1 MKSGFFHILWFSALF
16 FGVWLA
22 VRFLLPLFLPFLLG
36 LALALAAEPMVKL
49 LCRRGVPR
57 GIGTAIGV
65 SMGFC
70 FLGILVLLL
79 GAFLVRQLRLMAGI
93 LPDLETTA
101 QSGLSLLQSWLLE
114 LAERTPESLRPLL
127 RENVSGLFS
136 DGTALLDQGVRFV
149 LGLAGSVLSH
159 VPDSA
164 LTFGT
169 AILSAFLFSAK
180 LPRLKSWT
188 ARRLPRQKL
197 EKLLS
202 ALRQLRATVGAYL
215 AAQCKLMS
223 VTFGILLIG
232 FVLLRI
238 SHAPIWALVTA
249 LVDALPVLGTGTVL
263 LPWSAVCFLQGDS
276 PRAIGLLGLY
286 LTISLIRSMLEP
298 KLLGHHLGLDP
309 LVTLIALYAGY
320 KLWGFGGMLL
330 APMLTVTALQLSAKT
345 GKEQ

>member
-16 FGVWLA
+16 FGVWLT

-36 LALALAAEPMVKL
+36 LGLALAAEPMVKL
-49 LCRRGVPR
+49 LCRKGVPR
-57 GIGTAIGV
+57 SVSTGIGV

-79 GAFLVRQLRLMAGI
+79 GAFLVRQLKLVAGI

-114 LAERTPESLRPLL
+114 LAEQTPESLRPLL
-127 RENVSGLFS
+127 QENVSGFFT

-149 LGLAGSVLSH
+149 LGLAGNVLSH

-180 LPRLKSWT
+180 LPRLKRWASQ
-188 ARRLPRQKL
+188 RLPRKKL
-197 EKLLS
+197 EMLLS
-202 ALRQLRATVGAYL
+202 GFRKLRTTLGGYL

-223 VTFGILLIG
+223 VTFGILLAG
-232 FVLLRI
+232 FFLLRI
-238 SHAPIWALVTA
+238 SYAPIWALVTA

-263 LPWSAVCFLQGDS
+263 LPWSAVCLLQGDS

-298 KLLGHHLGLDP
+298 KLLGQHLGLDP

-330 APMLTVTALQLSAKT
+330 APMLAVTALQLSART
-345 GKEQ
+345 GKGE

>member
-136 DGTALLDQGVRFV
+136 D
-149 LGLAGSVLSH
+149 
-159 VPDSA
+159 
-164 LTFGT
+164 GT